1 MCIRDRLTTLVMLLY
16 VRFGNLALE
25 LSKLGCR
32 QFAVSVVVEA
42 FDEVQCSILRV
53 IQLLA

>member
-1 MCIRDRLTTLVMLLY
+1 MLLY